1 MSCISTLEVKV
12 GLLWSLT
19 LQKGTEFY
27 LLSFVL
33 QAVDETYV
41 SNGRLFTLFFLNCM
55 WNIKCI
61 FVVSVFFGE
70 MVYFIPDSHRLFYCQ
85 PVWKKLFL
93 QHILSKCSPVW
104 YPVHLMAA
112 VVTLAMALL
121 GLCAFGV
128 VKQCGFS
135 ECRYCIS
142 IACSSLLIVF
152 IMLC

>member
-55 WNIKCI
+55 
-61 FVVSVFFGE
+61 
-70 MVYFIPDSHRLFYCQ
+70 
-85 PVWKKLFL
+85 
-93 QHILSKCSPVW
+93 
-104 YPVHLMAA
+104 
-112 VVTLAMALL
+112 
-121 GLCAFGV
+121 
-128 VKQCGFS
+128 
-135 ECRYCIS
+135 
-142 IACSSLLIVF
+142 
-152 IMLC
+152 